1 MKIRL
6 LIILSTILSIRTI
19 AQDIRVK
26 SVSKNVLIFDSGT
39 QKLLSD
45 LGIADRFHVSRYHE
59 YADFTSDGIE
69 EFFIGYTA
77 NR

>member
-6 LIILSTILSIRTI
+6 LIILLTLSSIKTI

-26 SVSKNVLIFDSGT
+26 SVSKNVLVFDSST
-39 QKLLSD
+39 PKQLTD
-45 LGIADRFHVSRYHE
+45 QFHVSRYHE
-59 YADFTSDGIE
+59 KADFTSDGLE
-69 EFFIGYTA
+69 EFFIDNTA